1 MIIKKLLLEGDHSFY
16 PFIRARKKK
25 ILDFHYSK
33 RKPLYKS
40 YYIFTIFSKTRIYFA
55 GQEHILITT
64 HNAQI
69 CCNHGT
75 PVALSFKKP
84 TV

>member
-16 PFIRARKKK
+16 PSIRARKKK

-33 RKPLYKS
+33 RKSLYKS
-40 YYIFTIFSKTRIYFA
+40 YYIFMTFSKIRIYFA
-55 GQEHILITT
+55 CQEHILITR

-69 CCNHGT
+69 LLQSYNISG
-75 PVALSFKKP
+75 FDF
-84 TV
+84 